1 MGVAN
6 TVRLLLVLLVILQSE
21 LDVLGE
27 RIGTEGG
34 AADAIDLGLLGLG
47 HCKALKCWST
57 ALARAKNLGVSL
69 LGRASTLTTLF
80 FSICINTGVAPLKP
94 RTCAPNWVVLT
105 MVVLPLRV
113 MISSAGRALMSSA
126 TTTAAITEAS
136 IR

>member
-1 MGVAN
+1 MGVTN
-6 TVRLLLVLLVILQSE
+6 TVWLLLVLLVILQSE

-47 HCKALKCWST
+47 HCE
-57 ALARAKNLGVSL
+57 
-69 LGRASTLTTLF
+69 
-80 FSICINTGVAPLKP
+80 PLKLLEHSLG
-94 RTCAPNWVVLT
+94 TGEELGSLSVGQSLYLDHLVFLDVYQHGSGALEAT
-105 MVVLPLRV
+105 MVVLPLWV